1 MKRGT
6 MKKLQFLLAITLSL
20 AVLASC
26 GAPTATSGPA
36 GVTVEP
42 TTAVTEAPA
51 ETELP
56 AENAYP
62 LYVNLTWHQHQPM
75 YYKDENGVYTRPW
88 VRVHATKDYLD
99 MAEMIAAEDGV
110 KATINLTPSLI
121 RQLQDF
127 TENGAKDLYWVLAEV
142 PAAELTDEQKT
153 FILQRFF
160 DANWDHIIAV
170 YPRYQALLDL
180 RGGTDDAAIAA
191 AVENFSEQD
200 FRDLQIWFNL
210 AWIDPDYLAQEP
222 FKALVD
228 KGSGFAE
235 EDKQILFDGILALI
249 KRVIPTHKELQD
261 AGILEITTTPYAHP
275 ILPLIY
281 DTDLALVGNPKAI
294 MPTQQFSY
302 PQDAEYHLQK
312 SVEMYEALFGR
323 EVRGL
328 WPGEGSVAEEI
339 VPMVSEAGYSWMQTG
354 EPVLVASLGLGGD
367 RFTRDSSGVV
377 QDPDTFYRPYYVQGE
392 SGGQVAI
399 FFRDWAISDKVGFT
413 YSGMSGEAAAQDMID
428 SLEAI
433 HESLKNSEGPH
444 IVTIVV
450 DGENAWENYD
460 NDGKEF
466 FHALY
471 SKLAN
476 SDVLETITPSEYLA
490 LYPDQRELDTL
501 FPGAWFSANY
511 DTWIGESEEAEAWDL
526 LARVRADLAQYEDGT
541 LSTSPEALA
550 EAQDFMY
557 LAEGSDW
564 FWWYGTDQDSGQ
576 DSYFDEGYRALL
588 KGVYT
593 ALGAAYPAYL
603 DIPVIQPQAL
613 NPDVAVSGEM
623 TAVIDGVAGDD
634 EWTNAAVYQ
643 AAEGSQIQSFA
654 YGMDQENL
662 YLQIKLNKSMT
673 QNEAVEIY
681 LNAPGDLNK
690 QIGDV
695 KGTAQLLTPATRVI
709 EIKPGKTFA
718 GLYLTDGDEWILEEE
733 QIGELAGS
741 DTIELALPKSVLGE
755 ASNGN
760 LIPMQVILRQQTAQ
774 QFNDQAPLAIQYFTF
789 EPLTSVLLI
798 EDAEGDDNGPGSY
811 TYPTDGV
818 FKAGDF
824 DLTAFEVSSDGANLY
839 FTFTVKAPITN
850 GWSSPAGF
858 SVQTFDVYIDKDP
871 GAGTGNRMLL
881 PGRNAALADGNGWD
895 IALWVE
901 GWTPQV
907 VIPGDDP
914 LAEPVKD
921 TEASSAMKVYVDV
934 GKNAVVASVPLE
946 FFGDGDPNEWVYAAV
961 LLGQEGYPAE
971 GVWRVRDVNQKGES
985 YRFGGAPLD
994 NNHTRIIDVAL
1005 PVAYVP
1011 TQAALLGTYPSSA
1024 QPIDGK
1030 GPDDFAIIPM
1040 INTAQ

>member
-1 MKRGT
+1 
-6 MKKLQFLLAITLSL
+6 MKKLQTYLTILISL
-20 AVLASC
+20 TVLAGC
-26 GAPTATSGPA
+26 AAPGAAPAPSATPAEPTAAVVS
-36 GVTVEP
+36 EP
-42 TTAVTEAPA
+42 TQSDQPK
-51 ETELP
+51 
-56 AENAYP
+56 ENPYP

-99 MAEMIAAEDGV
+99 MAEMIAAQKGV

-127 TENGAKDLYWVLAEV
+127 TENGAKDLYWVLSEV
-142 PAAELTDEQKT
+142 PAAELSAEQKT

-170 YPRYQALLDL
+170 HPRYQELLNL
-180 RGGTDDAAIAA
+180 RGGTDAAAISA
-191 AVENFSEQD
+191 AVKTFTEQD

-228 KGSGFAE
+228 KGRDFAE
-235 EDKQILFDGILALI
+235 EDKAVLFDGISALL
-249 KRVIPTHKELQD
+249 KKVLPTHKALQD

-294 MPTQQFSY
+294 MPKQRFSY
-302 PQDAEYHLQK
+302 PEDAAYHLEK
-312 SVEMYEALFGR
+312 SVEMYETLFGR

-328 WPGEGSVAEEI
+328 WPGEGAVAEEI
-339 VPMVSEAGYSWMQTG
+339 VPLVSAAGYSWMQTG
-354 EPVLVASLGLGGD
+354 EPVLVASLGLKGD
-367 RFTRDSSGVV
+367 RFTRDGNGVV
-377 QDPDTFYRPYYVQGE
+377 KDPDTFYRPYYVQGE
-392 SGGQVAI
+392 SGEPVVV

-413 YSGMSGEAAAQDMID
+413 YSGMPGEAAAQDMIN

-433 HESLKNSEGPH
+433 YESLKTSEGPH

-460 NDGKEF
+460 NDGKAF

-471 SKLAN
+471 SKLAA
-476 SDVLETITPSEYLA
+476 SKVLQTITPSEYLK
-490 LYPDQRELDTL
+490 LYPEQRSLDKL

-526 LARVRADLAQYEDGT
+526 LARVRADLARYENGT
-541 LSTSPEALA
+541 LSASPEALA
-550 EAQDFMY
+550 RARDFMY

-593 ALGAAYPAYL
+593 SLGAEYPAIL
-603 DIPVIQPQAL
+603 DIPVIQPQPL
-613 NPDVAVSGEM
+613 KPKTAVGGEM
-623 TAVIDGVAGDD
+623 TAVIDGVSGES
-634 EWTNAAVYQ
+634 EWANAATYQ
-643 AAEGSQIQSFA
+643 GAAESAFKSFS
-654 YGMDQENL
+654 YGMDQEQL
-662 YLQIKLNKSMT
+662 YLKIELT
-673 QNEAVEIY
+673 QAFNGNVEVY
-681 LNAPGDLNK
+681 LNAPGDQNK
-690 QIGDV
+690 LMSDLA
-695 KGTAQLLTPATRVI
+695 GTGLLAAPASRVI
-709 EIKPGKTFA
+709 EIKPGKPFS
-718 GLYLTDGDEWILEEE
+718 GLYQTDGDSWSLDESGE
-733 QIGELAGS
+733 QVGVLAAQGNI
-741 DTIELALPKSVLGE
+741 IELSLPKSILGE
-755 ASNGN
+755 ASNGS
-760 LIPMQVILRQQTAQ
+760 LIPTQLILRKNGAQ
-774 QFNDQAPLAIQYFTF
+774 HFNSDLPLAIQFYSFD
-789 EPLTSVLLI
+789 PVISVLLI
-798 EDAEGDDNGPGSY
+798 EDPEGDDNGPGTY
-811 TYPTDGV
+811 TYPKDGV

-824 DLTAFEVSSDGANLY
+824 DLTSFEVSSDGATLY
-839 FTFTVKAPITN
+839 FTFGLKAPITN
-850 GWSSPAGF
+850 GWNSPAGF
-858 SVQTFDVYIDKDP
+858 SVQTFDVYIDQDP

-881 PGRNAALADGNGWD
+881 PGRNAALAEGSGWD
-895 IALWVE
+895 FAVWIE

-907 VIPGDDP
+907 VVPGTDP
-914 LAEPVKD
+914 LAEPVKE

-934 GKNAVVASVPLE
+934 GKNAVIASVPLE
-946 FFGDGDPNEWVYAAV
+946 FFGGGDPHDWAYAAI

-971 GVWRVRDVNQKGES
+971 GVWRVRDVKQTAETYK
-985 YRFGGAPLD
+985 FGGAPLD

-1005 PVAYVP
+1005 PASFAP
-1011 TQAALLGTYPSSA
+1011 SQAEMLGTYPSSA

-1030 GPDDFAIIPM
+1030 GPDHFAIITM
-1040 INTAQ
+1040 IKATR